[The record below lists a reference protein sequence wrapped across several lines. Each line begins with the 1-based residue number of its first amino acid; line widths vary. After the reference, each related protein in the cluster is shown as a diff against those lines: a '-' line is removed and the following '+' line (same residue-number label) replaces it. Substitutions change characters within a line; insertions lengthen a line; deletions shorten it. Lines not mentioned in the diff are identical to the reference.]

1 MPVELRCSGTFR
13 VPPQLRCDACVF
25 HMGSGTSPPRGAGVK
40 ASCTHTSMKT
50 AAFMAQRKG
59 RILVIPARSCIMWN
73 PERKLE
79 QLSVPV
85 LIQCSRNVSIYF
97 CNVEFAEI
105 NRFPA
110 VLGISARKR
119 KVKSTFPPS
128 FFTNKDSNNPSHV
141 AAGNKSSTNWG
152 VWYIRKPRNDSLS
165 SPT

>member
-1 MPVELRCSGTFR
+1 MPVELRCSRTFR
-13 VPPQLRCDACVF
+13 VPPQLRWDACVF
-25 HMGSGTSPPRGAGVK
+25 HMGSRKSPPRGAGVK
-40 ASCTHTSMKT
+40 ASCTHTSKKT
-50 AAFMAQRKG
+50 EAFIAQRKG

-110 VLGISARKR
+110 VLGISARK
-119 KVKSTFPPS
+119 
-128 FFTNKDSNNPSHV
+128 
-141 AAGNKSSTNWG
+141 
-152 VWYIRKPRNDSLS
+152 
-165 SPT
+165 